1 MEEQVAGNLVGVA
14 VGIVIALIL
23 IAILV
28 FVFRWLWNSTM
39 PEVFGVKQLSFG
51 QALKILIL
59 AGILFGGHRVVEV
72 PQEMSEETAS
82 VATQPEQR

>member
-1 MEEQVAGNLVGVA
+1 MEEQVAGTLIGAA

-39 PEVFGVKQLSFG
+39 PDVFGVKQLSFG

-72 PQEMSEETAS
+72 PQEVSEEAAS
-82 VATQPEQR
+82 VATQPGQ